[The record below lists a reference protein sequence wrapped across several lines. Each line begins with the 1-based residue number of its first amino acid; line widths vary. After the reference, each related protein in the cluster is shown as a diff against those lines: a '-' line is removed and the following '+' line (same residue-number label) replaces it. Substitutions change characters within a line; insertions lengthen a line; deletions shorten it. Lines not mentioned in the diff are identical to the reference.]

1 MEDQLSLETVL
12 LRVEFYLR
20 SSSAVP
26 AEDRMSLDNLTC
38 YSLALS
44 NLGATAENQIFQPTN
59 LLEHLMLS

>member
-12 LRVEFYLR
+12 LRVEFYLG

-26 AEDRMSLDNLTC
+26 AEDRMSLDDLTC

-44 NLGATAENQIFQPTN
+44 NLGATVEN
-59 LLEHLMLS
+59 HK